1 VVASVDVVH
10 GPGQFE
16 SNDTY
21 ELLHGIVQ
29 AEYIAST
36 IALQMFVV
44 SFRGGP
50 LYYHVPEVDFRL
62 QPIGTIPEAMP
73 TVDYI
78 LYGQQEVFV
87 FLNKV
92 RFVGRVTEGGPNEAW
107 SSRIPYMRMKTLVI
121 WSSLESIPP

>member
-1 VVASVDVVH
+1 VH

-78 LYGQQEVFV
+78 LYGHGAAITGTARGFCVPEQGSFC
-87 FLNKV
+87 
-92 RFVGRVTEGGPNEAW
+92 G
-107 SSRIPYMRMKTLVI
+107 
-121 WSSLESIPP
+121 